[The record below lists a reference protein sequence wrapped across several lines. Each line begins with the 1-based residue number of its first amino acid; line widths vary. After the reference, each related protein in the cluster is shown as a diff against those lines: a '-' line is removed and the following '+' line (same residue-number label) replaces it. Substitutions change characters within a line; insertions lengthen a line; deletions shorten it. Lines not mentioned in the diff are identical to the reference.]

1 MFYLKFDFN
10 ILNEFEIG
18 DDVREYSKESEKSES
33 EDVIGNFDRRKQE
46 MNEERENDKIR
57 DDICD
62 KIEKDSLFFDDNF
75 CWIFFEELDEIMKKC
90 KVFVENSQWGYLFS
104 DFEED
109 EVMEEL
115 SGDEDEYGEMMG
127 DDKEIMD
134 SEFYDIDLDDLLFK
148 ILLEGKKIVYNENIF
163 LLQYYIYIFYYIQS
177 LILLVCK
184 FINFLFILSIKKM
197 NLSLW
202 CKCILLL

>member
-1 MFYLKFDFN
+1 MFYLKF
-10 ILNEFEIG
+10 G
-18 DDVREYSKESEKSES
+18 DDVDREYSKKSEKSES
-33 EDVIGNFDRRKQE
+33 EDVIGNFDGRKQE
-46 MNEERENDKIR
+46 MNEERENDMIS

-62 KIEKDSLFFDDNF
+62 KIEKDSLFFDENF
-75 CWIFFEELDEIMKKC
+75 CWIFFVELDEIIKKC
-90 KVFVENSQWGYLFS
+90 KVLVENRQWGYLFS

-115 SGDEDEYGEMMG
+115 SENEDEYGEIMG

-134 SEFYDIDLDDLLFK
+134 SEFYDMDLDDLLFK
-148 ILLEGKKIVYNENIF
+148 ILIEGKKIVYNENIF